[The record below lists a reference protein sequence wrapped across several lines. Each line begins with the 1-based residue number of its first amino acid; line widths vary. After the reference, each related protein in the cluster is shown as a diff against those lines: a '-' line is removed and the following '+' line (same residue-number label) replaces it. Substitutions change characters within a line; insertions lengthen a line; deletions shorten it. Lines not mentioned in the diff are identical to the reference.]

1 MKAGK
6 GRSGMLEHEKL
17 SGEIIA
23 AAIAVH
29 RTLGPGLLEAV
40 YENALCLELHAR
52 KVPLQR
58 QLVVPVF
65 YGGSEVGAHRLD
77 LVVDDRMVVELKAI
91 KTVENIHF
99 AVVRSYLTA
108 IGLDHGLILNF
119 ARLTLE
125 IKRVRRLSPETI
137 PAFMPSSEILPPEPR
152 I

>member
-1 MKAGK
+1 
-6 GRSGMLEHEKL
+6 MLEYEKL

-29 RTLGPGLLEAV
+29 KNLGPGFLEAV

-52 KVPLQR
+52 NVPLQR
-58 QLVVPVF
+58 QLIVPVF
-65 YGGSEVGAHRLD
+65 YRRSEVGAHRLD
-77 LVVDDRMVVELKAI
+77 LVVDERMVVELKAI

-125 IKRVRRLSPETI
+125 IKRVRRLSPQSKETI
-137 PAFMPSSEILPPEPR
+137 PAFMASSEDLPHGSK

>member
-1 MKAGK
+1 MKEGR

-29 RTLGPGLLEAV
+29 RNLGPGFLKAV
-40 YENALCLELHAR
+40 YENALCVELHAR
-52 KVPLQR
+52 NVRLQR
-58 QLVVPVF
+58 QLIVPVF
-65 YGGSEVGAHRLD
+65 YRGSEVGAHRLD
-77 LVVDDRMVVELKAI
+77 LVVDERMVVELKAI
-91 KTVENIHF
+91 KTVETIHF

-108 IGLDHGLILNF
+108 IGLEHGLILNF

-125 IKRVRRLSPETI
+125 IKHVRRLSSDTI
-137 PAFMPSSEILPPEPR
+137 PVFLPSSEIMPPESK